1 MEKKELTLKWKKA
14 NEYFEKKIENKKML
28 ATFKGIYEGFCPN
41 NEISKKLIEII
52 PETTQIEINWDNT
65 ADVNQV
71 YYTVDGVIKGI
82 PIIKAHGLVW
92 KVFETYCK

>member
-1 MEKKELTLKWKKA
+1 MEKKELTLKWKKD

-52 PETTQIEINWDNT
+52 PETT
-65 ADVNQV
+65 
-71 YYTVDGVIKGI
+71 
-82 PIIKAHGLVW
+82 
-92 KVFETYCK
+92 